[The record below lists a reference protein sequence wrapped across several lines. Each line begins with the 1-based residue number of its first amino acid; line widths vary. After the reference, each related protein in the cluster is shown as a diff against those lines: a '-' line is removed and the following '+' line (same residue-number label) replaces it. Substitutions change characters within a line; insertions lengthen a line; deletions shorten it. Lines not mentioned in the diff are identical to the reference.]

1 VQDTDRA
8 RSPRAEVR
16 WGSRRLV
23 AAGIGAVAALAAVA
37 VAATLPDTQMYARLG
52 IPVAGTG
59 TQVLVAALRVVVVLT
74 SAGSL
79 GSLLYAAFLVPAQ
92 PSGTVDTDGY
102 RALRRA
108 GWCAA
113 TAGSA
118 ALLLGPA
125 TAADLSGS
133 ALTDVLSG
141 PDLLSTFAALEEP
154 VAWLLAGVGFA
165 AVALGCAWA
174 LRWWE
179 AALLAALATASML
192 PVPAVGQ
199 AAVGRGH
206 DWGTDAAVVQ
216 AVALAVWL
224 GVLVALVLHRR
235 YAGGLDGPLW
245 RRARI
250 LLVGSGSAWVLS
262 TLVVALLLTVP
273 GSLVG
278 TAWGRWQLV
287 QAGLAAVAAA
297 VWAVAGRRGR
307 LLTPLAAVGGAV
319 VVVAGAMAHTVPP
332 RFLARADTDGEV
344 LIGYDLAA
352 PFSALRALLDWRGNI
367 LFTVVAVAAVLL
379 YLHGVRVLRARG
391 DGWATGRTAAWL
403 LGWLV
408 LVLATS
414 SGLGRYAPG
423 VFSVHMI
430 SHMALN
436 MLAPVLLALGGPVT
450 LALRVLHPA
459 GRGNPPGP
467 REWLAA
473 AVASPVARLLTHPLV
488 TLTLFVGS
496 FYVLYFTPL
505 FEASLRYH
513 WAHQLMYVHF
523 LAVGYLFFWP
533 LVGVDHAPVRLP
545 HLGRLAVLLA
555 AMPFHAFF
563 GIALMSTDG
572 LIGGE
577 FYRSLALPWLP
588 DLLAD
593 QKVGG
598 GIAWATGEIPML
610 VVVIALL
617 LQWSRED
624 ERSAARHDRKA
635 DRDDDAELGAYNE
648 MLARLSQGRR

>member
-1 VQDTDRA
+1 MQDTDRA
-8 RSPRAEVR
+8 RSQRAVR
-16 WGSRRLV
+16 WGSPRLV
-23 AAGIGAVAALAAVA
+23 AAGIGAVAALAALA
-37 VAATLPDTQMYARLG
+37 AAATLVDTQMYARLG
-52 IPVAGTG
+52 IPVAAAG
-59 TQVLVAALRVVVVLT
+59 TQVLVGALRVVVVLT
-74 SAGSL
+74 SATSL
-79 GSLLYAAFLVPAQ
+79 GSLLYAAFLLPAQ
-92 PSGTVDTDGY
+92 PSGTVDAGGY
-102 RALRRA
+102 RAIRRA

-113 TAGSA
+113 TAGGA
-118 ALLLGPA
+118 ALLLAPV

-133 ALTDVLSG
+133 ALTEVLAG

-154 VAWLLAGVGFA
+154 VAWLLTGVGSA
-165 AVALGCAWA
+165 VVALGCAWA

-179 AALLAALATASML
+179 AALLAALATASLL

-206 DWGTDAAVVQ
+206 DWGTDAAIIQ

-235 YAGGLDGPLW
+235 YGGGIDAPLW

-262 TLVVALLLTVP
+262 TLVLALLLTVP
-273 GSLVG
+273 GSLAG
-278 TAWGRWQLV
+278 TAWGRWQLA
-287 QAGLAAVAAA
+287 QAGWAAVAVA
-297 VWAVAGRRGR
+297 VWFLAGRRAR
-307 LLTPLAAVGGAV
+307 MLPSLAALSAV
-319 VVVAGAMAHTVPP
+319 VVVVAAAMAHTVPP

-344 LIGYDLAA
+344 LIGYDL
-352 PFSALRALLDWRGNI
+352 PEPLSALRALLDWRGNI
-367 LFTVVAVAAVLL
+367 LFTVAAVAAVAL
-379 YLHGVRVLRARG
+379 YLHGARVLRARG
-391 DGWATGRTAAWL
+391 DAWPAGRTAAWVC
-403 LGWLV
+403 GWVV
-408 LVLATS
+408 LELATS

-423 VFSVHMI
+423 LFSVHMI

-488 TLTLFVGS
+488 TLALFVGS

-513 WAHQLMYVHF
+513 WAHQLMYLHF

-533 LVGVDHAPVRLP
+533 LVGVDRAPVRLP

-563 GIALMSTDG
+563 GIALMSMDD

-577 FYRSLALPWLP
+577 FYRSLALPWVS

-598 GIAWATGEIPML
+598 GIAWATGEVPML
-610 VVVIALL
+610 VVVVALL
-617 LQWSRED
+617 VQWSRED
-624 ERSAARHDRKA
+624 ERSAARHDRRA